1 MLLYDL
7 TMGVLVNNPDVIITY
22 ILIWVVGL
30 AVGSFLNV
38 VIHRLPRGESIN
50 RPGSHC
56 PHCKTP
62 LRWYDNIPVIS
73 YVLLKGKCRQCH
85 AIITPRYPIVELT
98 NPALWT
104 INYMIFGWSWY
115 TLLISVVTTIFIIIA
130 WIDIDEMLIP
140 DSLNLI
146 LLVLSIIAIFVS
158 APERAHD
165 FDVSKWDHLFGLSI
179 AIGFLSIR
187 MIGLRTKK
195 TEIIGG
201 GDIKLIAVVG
211 LLLGWQLTLL
221 GIMFASFLAV
231 LVELPLRILK
241 RKAKEDSLPFGPY
254 LIFGFLLSLYYGSQI
269 VHWYLSL
276 IA

>member
-1 MLLYDL
+1 MLLYDPA
-7 TMGVLVNNPDVIITY
+7 MGVLVNNPDVIITY

-38 VIHRLPRGESIN
+38 VIYRLPRGESIN
-50 RPGSHC
+50 RPRSHC

-62 LRWYDNIPVIS
+62 LHWYDNIPVIS
-73 YVLLKGKCRQCH
+73 YVFLMGKCRQCH
-85 AIITPRYPIVELT
+85 ERIAVRYPIVELT
-98 NPALWT
+98 NPILWM
-104 INYMIFGWSWY
+104 INYMLFGWSWY

-140 DSLNLI
+140 DCLNLI
-146 LLVLSIIAIFVS
+146 LLVLSIIAIFVTV
-158 APERAHD
+158 PERAHD
-165 FDVSKWDHLFGLSI
+165 FAVSKWDHLFGLSI
-179 AIGFLSIR
+179 GVVFLTIR
-187 MIGLRTKK
+187 MIGLRFSK
-195 TEIIGG
+195 TEIIGC
-201 GDIKLIAVVG
+201 GDIKLIAVIG

-231 LVELPLRILK
+231 LVELPLRFLK